1 MPKYQPGDY
10 IKVEFKDANEPLG
23 EWMWVIVDHAD
34 DEKRIVY
41 GRLDNQSINDA
52 HLMPGTELAISYDKV
67 REHAKPHTFQ
77 K

>member
-10 IKVEFKDANEPLG
+10 VKVEFKDENQVG

-34 DEKRIVY
+34 DQKRIVY
-41 GRLDNQSINDA
+41 GRLDNQSITDA
-52 HLMPGTELAISYDKV
+52 RLIPGTQLAISYDKV
-67 REHAKPHTFQ
+67 REHAKPHTFR